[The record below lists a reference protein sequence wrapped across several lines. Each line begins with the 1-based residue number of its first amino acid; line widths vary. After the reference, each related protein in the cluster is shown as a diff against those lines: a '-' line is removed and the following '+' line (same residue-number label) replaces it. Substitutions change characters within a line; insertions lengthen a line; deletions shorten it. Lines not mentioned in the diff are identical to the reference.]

1 MKVILTVMMIAATTT
16 AFTSH
21 HSRLC
26 LKSSSSPLRRILISS
41 SSRTT
46 SASSLVLVRP
56 LVTLHGTT
64 HTVRSATTSGERPPD
79 PNSLL
84 TPAQLE
90 EKANLLVDWLQDKQQ
105 VLCLTGAGLST
116 ESGIPDYRGHGGSY
130 HTGHKP
136 MLHAQFMSSSYQR
149 QRYWGRGMVGW
160 RFFHEREP
168 NQGHFALAELERL
181 GKLGLWVQSVR
192 NQDDEEEENYYM
204 NGRTRVSIITQNVDR
219 LHARAGSEH
228 LIELHG
234 RTDQLVCMNCNSTHD
249 RGVFH
254 SELEA
259 LNADWLREQEE
270 ESAPLR
276 PDGDANLKT
285 DTFEAVQV
293 PPCPQCGDGFLKP
306 DVVFF
311 GDSVPKHRVELC
323 SAAVEACD
331 GLLVVGSSLA
341 VHSAFRHVRAAS
353 QMGKPICILNV
364 GTTRAEDEGLEHV
377 LKIEAPSGPTLA
389 VVVEQFVQRR
399 QESSRLDVI

>member
-1 MKVILTVMMIAATTT
+1 MKVILTTVMMITATTT
-16 AFTSH
+16 AFTSYLSH
-21 HSRLC
+21 LS
-26 LKSSSSPLRRILISS
+26 LKSSSSSLRRIL

-46 SASSLVLVRP
+46 SSSSLLLVRP
-56 LVTLHGTT
+56 LVSLHGTT
-64 HTVRSATTSGERPPD
+64 TLRSPTASDERPPD

-84 TPAQLE
+84 TPAQLQE
-90 EKANLLVDWLQDKQQ
+90 NANLLVDWLQDKQQ

-136 MLHAQFMSSSYQR
+136 MLHAQFMNSSYQR

-181 GKLGLWVQSVR
+181 GKLGVWVQE
-192 NQDDEEEENYYM
+192 DYIDE
-204 NGRTRVSIITQNVDR
+204 RRVSIITQNVDR
-219 LHARAGSEH
+219 LHARAGSQH

-234 RTDQLVCMNCNSTHD
+234 RTDQLVCMKCNSTHD

-276 PDGDANLKT
+276 PDGDANLKA

-323 SAAVEACD
+323 RAAVEACD

-364 GTTRAEDEGLEHV
+364 GTTRAEKEGLEHV

-389 VVVEQFVQRR
+389 VVVEQFARRR
-399 QESSRLDVI
+399 QESSRLDML